1 MVTRILACLA
11 MAAGAAMPAG
21 AKEAA
26 AADSNVFTL
35 GDIEVTAKRIKEE
48 GTGVQTVTQENI
60 EDYNRETVSRALTME
75 SGITMANVGPRNE
88 STVYVRGYDLR
99 QVPVYVDGIPIY
111 VPYDGYVD
119 LGRFN
124 TFDLSQIE
132 VTKGFTS
139 VLNGPNAFGGAI
151 NLISRRPS
159 RQFEG
164 DAGAGIY
171 LNDDFGDNGYR
182 AFANLGTNQGLW
194 YAQLGASYL
203 DKRQYSLSDDFVPI
217 PGSATQA
224 SQPAGE
230 RINSYNQDYKVNLK
244 LGFTPNATDEYALNL
259 IAQRG
264 EKGVPSYAGR
274 YPMAGQGAQGARYW
288 QWPYW
293 DKTSAYFLSNT
304 VIGDVSYVKT
314 RVYYDQFE
322 NSLNQYTNQTY
333 SNLLAGNSRP
343 SYYNDYTYGA
353 SVEAGTKLVPS
364 NEIKAALHFKDDV
377 HRENLE
383 NGPVQH
389 FEDRIFSIGLE
400 DSQQFGERLT
410 IVAGISYDYSDTVEA
425 QNLVAGNLVPFQ
437 TGNSDAFNPQ
447 IGAFYKTTDTGIARA
462 TISQKSRFPTIKDR
476 YSFRLGAA
484 QPNPALEPERVTH
497 YEVGYADAWGERA
510 KYSVSVFHDEIR
522 DLIQLVDNA
531 ISPGVAQN
539 RNIGKA
545 RYRGFELGG
554 SVFAGSNVEIGANY
568 TYLDRDNISSPN
580 ILLTDVPMHKVF
592 AYAQWRF
599 LQSLRAI
606 GSAEY
611 NSDRYSSTN
620 GQRIASEFG
629 TVNAKLAWDVHAGL
643 SMEFGVN
650 NLLDRNY
657 ELIEGYPEEG
667 RNYFANML
675 YKF

>member
-1 MVTRILACLA
+1 MITRTLACLA
-11 MAAGAAMPAG
+11 LAAATGTG
-21 AKEAA
+21 TA

-60 EDYNRETVSRALTME
+60 EDHNRETVSRALTME
-75 SGITMANVGPRNE
+75 SGVTIANVGPRNE

-132 VTKGFTS
+132 ISKGFTS

-151 NLISRRPS
+151 NLLSRRPS
-159 RQFEG
+159 KAFEG
-164 DAGAGIY
+164 DVGAGVFM
-171 LNDDFGDNGYR
+171 NDDFGDNGYR
-182 AFANLGTNQGLW
+182 AYANLGTNQGGW
-194 YAQLGASYL
+194 YAQIGASYL
-203 DKRQYSLSDDFVPI
+203 DKRQYSLSDEFEGASFI
-217 PGSATQA
+217 PGGAGRA
-224 SQPAGE
+224 AQPPGE
-230 RINSYNQDYKVNLK
+230 RLNSYNSDQKVNVK
-244 LGFTPNATDEYALNL
+244 LGLTPNATDEYALNL

-264 EKGVPSYAGR
+264 EKGVPSYAGNFNASG
-274 YPMAGQGAQGARYW
+274 PTGPRYW

-293 DKTSAYFLSNT
+293 DKTSAYFLSQT
-304 VIGDVSYVKT
+304 AIGDVSYVKT

-322 NSLNQYTNQTY
+322 NSLNQYTDATY
-333 SNLLAGNSRP
+333 ATLRTGGSRP
-343 SYYNDYTYGA
+343 SFYDDYTYGA
-353 SVEAGTKLVPS
+353 SIEAGTRFIPT
-364 NEIKAALHFKDDV
+364 NEFKVAAHYKDDV
-377 HRENLE
+377 HREHLE
-383 NGPVQH
+383 NGPTQN
-389 FEDRIFSIGLE
+389 FEDQIYSIGIE
-400 DSQQFGERLT
+400 DSQRFGERLT
-410 IVAGISYDYSDTVEA
+410 IVAGASYDASETREA
-425 QNLVAGNLVPFQ
+425 QNLVGGNLVPFEM
-437 TGNSDAFNPQ
+437 GSSDAFNPQ
-447 IGAFYKTTDTGIARA
+447 IGAFYKTGDTGIARV
-462 TISQKSRFPTIKDR
+462 TVSRKSRFPTIKDR
-476 YSFRLGAA
+476 YSYRLGTAL
-484 QPNPALEPERVTH
+484 PNPDLEPERVTH
-497 YEVGYADAWGERA
+497 YEVGYADSGREHAS
-510 KYSVSVFHDEIR
+510 YNVSAFHDEIR

-531 ISPGVAQN
+531 ISPGVGQN

-554 SVFAGSNVEIGANY
+554 AVYPTSNVELGGSY
-568 TYLDRDNISSPN
+568 TYLDRDNISTPN
-580 ILLTDVPMHKVF
+580 IRLTDVPMHKVF

-599 LQSLRAI
+599 LEKFRFI
-606 GSAEY
+606 GSGEY

-629 TVNAKLAWDVHAGL
+629 VFNAKLAWDVEAAFTV
-643 SMEFGVN
+643 EFGVN

-657 ELIEGYPEEG
+657 EYIEGFPEEG